1 MKIGFASPLTGGQA
15 NYGKDN
21 QNGAQ
26 MAVDELNAQGVKIG
40 GKAVKFELM
49 AEDDQA
55 DPKMGPLV
63 AQKFVD
69 AKVSGVVAHF
79 NSGVT
84 IPASSVYS
92 NAGIPQLS
100 VSTNVKYTQQG
111 YKTAFRLMA
120 DDGKQGK
127 ALGEYAVKTLKLKRL
142 AVIDDATAYGQGLA
156 DEFAKAVKASGGQVL
171 KHEHT
176 NDKAVDFAAVLTSI
190 KATNPEAI
198 FFGGY
203 DQQAGPMAKQMKQLG
218 MNVKLMGGETMNST
232 KFIELAG
239 PAAEGA
245 IASTPGAA
253 LESRPGGKAFA
264 DKYKARFGQDIGLY
278 APYFYDGVMVIA
290 AAMKAANSTDPAKY
304 LSALARIQYKG
315 ITADISFD
323 AHGDLNARTPD
334 DLRGEERQVGG
345 GEGLSGRAGAAWAR
359 PRPPASSASC
369 SRRAGRRASAAT
381 SCSRAWCPR
390 RNTPVAAASASAP
403 LRAATCSSPCRG

>member
-1 MKIGFASPLTGGQA
+1 LNTFQRIVGPARAFAIAMVLVAAPTQAQEVVRIGFASPLTGGQA
-15 NYGKDN
+15 SYGKDN

-26 MAVDELNAQGVKIG
+26 MAIDELNAQGLRIG
-40 GKAVKFELM
+40 GKTVKFELL

-69 AKVSGVVAHF
+69 AKVAGVVGHF

-84 IPASSVYS
+84 IPASKVYS
-92 NAGIPQLS
+92 DAGIPQLS
-100 VSTNVKYTQQG
+100 VSTNVKYTMQG

-127 ALGEYAVKTLKLKRL
+127 ALGEYAVKNLKLKRL
-142 AVIDDATAYGQGLA
+142 AVVDDSTAYGQGLA
-156 DEFAKAVKASGGQVL
+156 DEFERAVRASGGQVV

-176 NDKAVDFAAVLTSI
+176 NDKAVDFAALLTSI
-190 KATNPEAI
+190 KGQNPEAI

-203 DQQAGPMAKQMKQLG
+203 DQQAGPMARQMKTLG
-218 MNVKLMGGETMNST
+218 METKLMGGETMNSA

-253 LESRPGGKAFA
+253 LDSRPGGKAFA
-264 DKYKARFGQDIGLY
+264 DKYKARYKQDVGLY
-278 APYFYDGVMVIA
+278 APYFYDGVMLIA

-304 LSALARIQYKG
+304 MPALAKIKYDG
-315 ITADISFD
+315 ITASIAFD
-323 AHGDLNARTPD
+323 DKGDLT
-334 DLRGEERQVGG
+334 Q
-345 GEGLSGRAGAAWAR
+345 GLLTIFEVKNGKWEVVSK
-359 PRPPASSASC
+359 
-369 SRRAGRRASAAT
+369 
-381 SCSRAWCPR
+381 
-390 RNTPVAAASASAP
+390 
-403 LRAATCSSPCRG
+403 

>member
-1 MKIGFASPLTGGQA
+1 MNALSRVMLSAAAAGIVALVSASPLLAQEVVKIGFASPLTGGQA

-26 MAVDELNAQGVKIG
+26 MAIDELNAQKPKIG
-40 GKAVKFELM
+40 GKDVKFELL

-69 AKVSGVVAHF
+69 AKVNGVVGHF

-190 KATNPEAI
+190 KASNPEAI

-218 MNVKLMGGETMNST
+218 MNNVKLMGGETMNSA

-253 LESRPGGKAFA
+253 LDSRPGGKAFA
-264 DKYKARFGQDIGLY
+264 DKYKARFGQDVGLY

-304 LSALARIQYKG
+304 LPALAKVNYKG
-315 ITADISFD
+315 VTADVAFD
-323 AHGDLNARTPD
+323 ARGDLTHG
-334 DLRGEERQVGG
+334 LLTIFQVKNGKW
-345 GEGLSGRAGAAWAR
+345 EVVKA
-359 PRPPASSASC
+359 
-369 SRRAGRRASAAT
+369 
-381 SCSRAWCPR
+381 
-390 RNTPVAAASASAP
+390 
-403 LRAATCSSPCRG
+403 

>member
-1 MKIGFASPLTGGQA
+1 MSAFSRITLFAAAVGLAAAVSASPLLAQEVVKIGFASPLTGGQA

-26 MAVDELNAQGVKIG
+26 MAIDELNAQKLKIG
-40 GKAVKFELM
+40 GKDVKFELM

-69 AKVSGVVAHF
+69 AKVNGVVGHF

-92 NAGIPQLS
+92 TAGIPQLS

-156 DEFAKAVKASGGQVL
+156 DEFAKAVKAAGGTVT

-218 MNVKLMGGETMNST
+218 MN
-232 KFIELAG
+232 
-239 PAAEGA
+239 
-245 IASTPGAA
+245 
-253 LESRPGGKAFA
+253 ES
-264 DKYKARFGQDIGLY
+264 
-278 APYFYDGVMVIA
+278 
-290 AAMKAANSTDPAKY
+290 S
-304 LSALARIQYKG
+304 
-315 ITADISFD
+315 
-323 AHGDLNARTPD
+323 
-334 DLRGEERQVGG
+334 
-345 GEGLSGRAGAAWAR
+345 
-359 PRPPASSASC
+359 
-369 SRRAGRRASAAT
+369 
-381 SCSRAWCPR
+381 
-390 RNTPVAAASASAP
+390 
-403 LRAATCSSPCRG
+403 